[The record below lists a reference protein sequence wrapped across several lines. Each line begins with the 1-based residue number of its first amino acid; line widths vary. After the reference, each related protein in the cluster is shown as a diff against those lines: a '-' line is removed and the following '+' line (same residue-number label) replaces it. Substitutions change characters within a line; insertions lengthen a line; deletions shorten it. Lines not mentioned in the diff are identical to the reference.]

1 MDKRKGLFIVGIVLI
16 VILGIIAIIIG
27 KNSKKEP
34 TEVDNLNDNILKDT
48 EIANIKIVNQS
59 VVTRNGLS
67 TYLANAKNDKSEKVH
82 VDKVYINFVMDDDK
96 EITVLVIDD
105 VTFDADYVLPISIE
119 FDKDISKAKKV
130 EYRTERTKE
139 VAS

>member
-1 MDKRKGLFIVGIVLI
+1 MDKKKGLFIIGVAVIIV
-16 VILGIIAIIIG
+16 LGIIALVIG
-27 KNSKKEP
+27 RNNANKP
-34 TEVDNLNDNILKDT
+34 VEVDNLNDNVLKDT

-82 VDKVYINFVMDDDK
+82 VDKVYITFVMPDGEELTTLVLDD
-96 EITVLVIDD
+96 ITL
-105 VTFDADYVLPISIE
+105 DADYILPISIE
-119 FDKDISKAKKV
+119 FDKDISKATKI
-130 EYRTERTKE
+130 EYKTERAKE